1 LASAGWQTER
11 PTERGDA
18 LSLTLPNGPLSRE
31 PSATNYEIEG
41 PENRMLF
48 QGFPRRVRAL
58 LAETTVL
65 DTRDGKLLHETGYLP
80 QLYVPRED
88 VRVELL
94 EATDHTTNCPF
105 KGDASYWSVRVG
117 DRLAENALWGYE
129 EPLEPVSWLQEHMA
143 LYWDRMDAWLDE
155 DERVEGHL
163 CDPYHRVDARRS
175 SRHVRVTAD
184 GELLA
189 ETRQPIVL
197 SETGRPNRFYVPRGD
212 VVEARL
218 EPSHTH
224 SVCPYKGRASHW
236 SARVGGRRL
245 EDVALAYDAGPADA
259 LEIAG
264 HVCFLGPHVQ
274 VRVDGEDVA

>member
-1 LASAGWQTER
+1 M
-11 PTERGDA
+11 
-18 LSLTLPNGPLSRE
+18 SLTLTTGPLSRE
-31 PSATNYEIEG
+31 PSATNYTIEG

-58 LAETTVL
+58 LAENTVL

-88 VRVELL
+88 VAVELL

-105 KGDASYWSVRVG
+105 KGDACYWSVRVG
-117 DRLAENALWGYE
+117 DRVAENAVWAYE
-129 EPLEPVSWLQEHMA
+129 EPLEPVGWLRDHVA

-155 DERVEGHL
+155 EEHVEGHL

-189 ETRQPIVL
+189 ETWRPVVL
-197 SETGRPNRFYVPRGD
+197 SENGQPNRFYVPRGD
-212 VVEARL
+212 VVEAKL
-218 EPSHTH
+218 EPSQTR
-224 SVCPYKGRASHW
+224 SVCPYKGRASYW
-236 SARVGGRRL
+236 NARVGGKCL

-259 LEIAG
+259 FKITG
-264 HVCFLGPHVQ
+264 HVCFLGPDVQ
-274 VRVDGEDVA
+274 IWVDGEHVA